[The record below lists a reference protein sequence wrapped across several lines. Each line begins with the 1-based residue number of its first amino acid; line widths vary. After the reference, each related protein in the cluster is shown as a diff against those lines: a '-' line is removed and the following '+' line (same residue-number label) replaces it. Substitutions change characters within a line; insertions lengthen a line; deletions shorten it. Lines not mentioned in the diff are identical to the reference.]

1 MKEFFSLLIAVV
13 MVFTVMAPAFTAS
26 AEDLMSASVT
36 DIVKVE
42 TQADNSSGGFFQAII
57 DFFRSLFYSRIT
69 FDTDGGSEI
78 DDYYKLKLSR
88 ITPPADPTKEG
99 YTFIGWEPEI
109 PTKMP
114 WGNLTVKAKWQ
125 VNEHKV
131 FWVIDGVTVKTESY
145 CFGETIQTYTPGKK
159 EGYTLSEWSVIPE
172 TMPDEDVTISANYV
186 ANGYRVTWNVD
197 GTKTTYVISYGN
209 KTTVPANPQ
218 KDGYAFVGWKPAV
231 SEIVTKD
238 VTYTA
243 QWEKETE
250 TIVAGSD
257 EEFNNK
263 VMELVNQSLNDENF
277 DKEAALEDEFYM
289 SRVVANCS
297 DFSMIDFSMFEADT
311 IVMNDDGTVVLQFA
325 NRDLAEECS
334 DYLNS
339 LSSVSF
345 AEADA
350 YVEAPEEVEVES
362 IPSMG
367 NSIWGEK
374 YINADKYAYYLEN
387 NNFNELITVAVIDT
401 GIDTDHPYFNGRLT
415 GGRNCFTGSSYPE
428 DDTGHGTH
436 VSGVVINC
444 TNNLNVKVMPI
455 KSLNAEGGTLNSI
468 VSGINYAVSQR
479 VQVINLSLESPY
491 GRHSK
496 YLEEAIENA
505 VSKGIIVVVA
515 AGNGEKITHT
525 PVDTANVS
533 PANMDS
539 AIVVGALDETGTK
552 GSFSNYGD
560 SVDVIAPGVDVPS
573 TYLGSKYALMSGTSQ
588 AAPHIAAVAAMFKLA
603 YPDYTPAQIEALI
616 KQYCIDKGPSG
627 RDDFYGEG
635 CPDMYNAIP
644 DCTVSFDSNGG
655 TSVSSATTK
664 NSSSVIL
671 PMPSKS
677 YKVTFNAN
685 GGSLSTSYIT
695 SKCSFDGWYT
705 TSSLTGQKYSGGE
718 SYMLLDDQTMYAKW
732 TNNASTVAN
741 YTPTRSGYK
750 FDGWYTA
757 ASGGTQYTNATTITG
772 NVTVY
777 AHWSQR
783 SITYYANGGSG
794 APSTQYGYGNTTLS
808 STKPTRSGYQF
819 LGWSENSSATSAGYD
834 PSEKIYLDRNIKLY
848 AIWGKSTVTLS
859 SYGFTEDADIGN
871 ATYRNEHFNVLNGTG
886 CFYYSLPSVSTQYC
900 GSSNYDGWQVVSGN
914 AFIYGNSYVCITQPG
929 KIVLRY
935 RKGDTYSSDY
945 VINISFYDTLG
956 VAHYLKTEPNQSS
969 GNVFSSP
976 ISKGSKVTIT
986 SFVWGGTYTSDGV
999 VKDAVWAKTT
1009 VNGKTGYIVGFH
1021 WAKS

>member
-1 MKEFFSLLIAVV
+1 MKKFFSLLIAVV

-36 DIVKVE
+36 DNVKLE

-99 YTFIGWEPEI
+99 YTFTGWEPEI
-109 PTKMP
+109 PAKMP
-114 WGNLTVKAKWQ
+114 WGNLTVKAIWDTNSHN
-125 VNEHKV
+125 VY
-131 FWVIDGVTVKTESY
+131 WVIDGETVKTETYSY
-145 CFGETIQTYTPGKK
+145 GSVISSFVPEAK
-159 EGYTLSEWSVIPE
+159 EGYTFSGWYFIPE
-172 TMPDEDVTISANYV
+172 TMPDSDVTISGSY
-186 ANGYRVTWNVD
+186 
-197 GTKTTYVISYGN
+197 TKDT
-209 KTTVPANPQ
+209 
-218 KDGYAFVGWKPAV
+218 
-231 SEIVTKD
+231 EIV
-238 VTYTA
+238 VT
-243 QWEKETE
+243 E
-250 TIVAGSD
+250 SD
-257 EEFNNK
+257 EEFNKK

-277 DKEAALEDEFYM
+277 DKEEALEDEFYM

-350 YVEAPEEVEVES
+350 YVEPPEEVEVES
-362 IPSMG
+362 IPSMS

-387 NNFNELITVAVIDT
+387 NNFNDLITVAVIDT
-401 GIDTDHPYFNGRLT
+401 GIDTDHPYFKGRLT
-415 GGRNCFTGSSYPE
+415 GGRNCFNGSSIPE

-444 TNNLNVKVMPI
+444 TNNLNIKVMPI

-603 YPDYTPAQIEALI
+603 YPNYTPAQIEALI

-655 TSVSSATTK
+655 TAVNSATTK
-664 NSSSVIL
+664 NSSSVVL
-671 PMPSKS
+671 PTPSKS
-677 YKVTFNAN
+677 YKVILNAN
-685 GGSLSTSYIT
+685 GGSLSASSIY
-695 SKCSFDGWYT
+695 SNCSFDGWYT
-705 TSSLTGQKYSGGE
+705 TSSLSGQKYSGGE

-732 TNNASTVAN
+732 TNNTSTVAN
-741 YTPTRSGYK
+741 YKPTKTGYK
-750 FDGWYTA
+750 FVGWFAST
-757 ASGGTQYTNATTITG
+757 SGGKQYTNATTITE

-777 AHWSQR
+777 ANWTQY
-783 SITYYANGGSG
+783 TLDYNANGGSG
-794 APSTQYGYGNTTLS
+794 APSAKKWYGQTTVS

-819 LGWSENSSATSAGYD
+819 LGWDDNYTATSVKYSPGSSINISENITLYAVWGKITVSITGNPATSGEQNMTCTNAYKVTKYTTYPGKVTSGTFYGY
-834 PSEKIYLDRNIKLY
+834 RIK
-848 AIWGKSTVTLS
+848 
-859 SYGFTEDADIGN
+859 
-871 ATYRNEHFNVLNGTG
+871 
-886 CFYYSLPSVSTQYC
+886 LPSVSYQYIPSGSVC
-900 GSSNYDGWQVVSGN
+900 GWEIVSGN
-914 AFIYGNSYVCITQPG
+914 AVVNGDYMYISQPG
-929 KIVLRY
+929 TVKYRY
-935 RKGDTYSSDY
+935 RCGDYYSETLSYTLKLYKNTSAKNYIRKTASDSATSLGTIAANQKVYLNEMTYS
-945 VINISFYDTLG
+945 
-956 VAHYLKTEPNQSS
+956 
-969 GNVFSSP
+969 
-976 ISKGSKVTIT
+976 
-986 SFVWGGTYTSDGV
+986 GTYEGNTSAFGKV
-999 VKDAVWAKTT
+999 N
-1009 VNGKTGYIVGFH
+1009 VNGIVGWIICYGLYEIPNSNIISSTPTF
-1021 WAKS
+1021 KTIS

>member
-1 MKEFFSLLIAVV
+1 MKRSISLLVAIV
-13 MVFTVMAPAFTAS
+13 MVFTIITPTIAAS
-26 AEDLMSASVT
+26 AEDIIGVSAAYNVRT
-36 DIVKVE
+36 E

-88 ITPPADPTKEG
+88 VTPPADPTKEG
-99 YTFIGWEPEI
+99 YTFTGWEPEI
-109 PTKMP
+109 PAKMP
-114 WGNLTVKAKWQ
+114 WGNLTVKAIWDTNSHN
-125 VNEHKV
+125 VY
-131 FWVIDGVTVKTESY
+131 WVIDGETVKTETYSY
-145 CFGETIQTYTPGKK
+145 GSVISSFVPEAK
-159 EGYTLSEWSVIPE
+159 EGYTFSDWYFIPE
-172 TMPDEDVTISANYV
+172 TMPDSDVTISGSY
-186 ANGYRVTWNVD
+186 
-197 GTKTTYVISYGN
+197 TKDT
-209 KTTVPANPQ
+209 
-218 KDGYAFVGWKPAV
+218 
-231 SEIVTKD
+231 EIV
-238 VTYTA
+238 VT
-243 QWEKETE
+243 E
-250 TIVAGSD
+250 SD

-339 LSSVSF
+339 LSSVNF

-350 YVEAPEEVEVES
+350 YVEAPEEVEIES
-362 IPSMG
+362 IPSMS

-387 NNFNELITVAVIDT
+387 NNFNDLITVAVIDT
-401 GIDTDHPYFNGRLT
+401 GIDTDHPYFKGRLT
-415 GGRNCFTGSSYPE
+415 GGRNCFNGSSIPE

-444 TNNLNVKVMPI
+444 TNNLNIKIMPI

-491 GRHSK
+491 GSHSK

-525 PVDTANVS
+525 PVDTVNVS

-560 SVDVIAPGVDVPS
+560 SVDVIAPGVDIPS
-573 TYLGSKYALMSGTSQ
+573 TYIGSKYALMSGTSQ

-603 YPDYTPAQIEALI
+603 YPNYTPAQIEALI

-644 DCTVSFDSNGG
+644 DCTVSFDTNGG
-655 TSVSSATTK
+655 TAVNSATTK
-664 NSSSVIL
+664 NSSSIVL
-671 PMPSKS
+671 PTPSRS

-695 SKCSFDGWYT
+695 SECSFDGWYT
-705 TSSLTGQKYSGGE
+705 TSSLSGQKYSGGE

-732 TNNASTVAN
+732 TNSTLGAVN
-741 YTPTRSGYK
+741 EPTRKNYR
-750 FDGWYTA
+750 FDGWYTS
-757 ASGGTQYTNATTITG
+757 ASGGTEYESHDYITS
-772 NVTVY
+772 NITLY
-777 AHWSQR
+777 AHWSQP
-783 SITYYANGGSG
+783 YYISYNANGGSG
-794 APSTQYGYGNTTLS
+794 APATQYGFGSTTLS

-819 LGWSENSSATSAGYD
+819 LGWSENNSATSASYNPGG
-834 PSEKIYLDRNIKLY
+834 SVSLDDGNLKLY
-848 AIWGKSTVTLS
+848 AVWGKSTVTLS

>member
-1 MKEFFSLLIAVV
+1 MKKILSLILVA
-13 MVFTVMAPAFTAS
+13 VMALTLMTPAVTAS
-26 AEDLMSASVT
+26 AESVNSYSVLQSEIQS
-36 DIVKVE
+36 D
-42 TQADNSSGGFFQAII
+42 DSSGGFFQIVV
-57 DFFRSLFYSRIT
+57 DFFRSLFFSRIT

-145 CFGETIQTYTPGKK
+145 SFGETIKTYTPEKK
-159 EGYTLSEWSVIPE
+159 EGYALSEWSAIPE

-257 EEFNNK
+257 EEFNKK
-263 VMELVNQSLNDENF
+263 VMELVNKSLNDENF
-277 DKEAALEDEFYM
+277 DKEEALEDEFYM

-350 YVEAPEEVEVES
+350 YVEPPEEVEVES
-362 IPSMG
+362 IPSMSS
-367 NSIWGEK
+367 SIWGEK

-387 NNFNELITVAVIDT
+387 NNFNDLITVAVIDT
-401 GIDTDHPYFNGRLT
+401 GIDTDHPYFKGRLT
-415 GGRNCFTGSSYPE
+415 GGRNCFNGSSYPE

-573 TYLGSKYALMSGTSQ
+573 TYLDSKYALMSGTSQ
-588 AAPHIAAVAAMFKLA
+588 AAPHIAAVSAMFRLA
-603 YPDYTPAQIEALI
+603 HPDYTPAQIEALI
-616 KQYCIDKGPSG
+616 KQYCVDKGPSG

-635 CPDMYNAIP
+635 CPDMYDAIP
-644 DCTVSFDSNGG
+644 DCTVSFDTNGG
-655 TSVSSATTK
+655 SSVGSATTK
-664 NSSSVIL
+664 NSSSVVL
-671 PMPSKS
+671 PTPSKS
-677 YKVTFNAN
+677 FKVTLNAN

-695 SKCSFDGWYT
+695 SECSFEGWYT
-705 TSSLTGQKYSGGE
+705 TASFAGQKYSGGE

-732 TNNASTVAN
+732 KNNVSTVAN
-741 YTPTRSGYK
+741 YKPTRSGYK
-750 FDGWYTA
+750 FVEWRTA
-757 ASGGTQYTNATTITG
+757 NGTKYTNATTITE

-777 AHWSQR
+777 ANWTQY
-783 SITYYANGGSG
+783 TLNYNANGGSG
-794 APSTQYGYGNTTLS
+794 APSAKKWYGQTTVS

-819 LGWSENSSATSAGYD
+819 LGWDDNYTATSV
-834 PSEKIYLDRNIKLY
+834 K
-848 AIWGKSTVTLS
+848 
-859 SYGFTEDADIGN
+859 
-871 ATYRNEHFNVLNGTG
+871 
-886 CFYYSLPSVSTQYC
+886 YSP
-900 GSSNYDGWQVVSGN
+900 GSS
-914 AFIYGNSYVCITQPG
+914 
-929 KIVLRY
+929 
-935 RKGDTYSSDY
+935 
-945 VINISFYDTLG
+945 INISENITLYAVWGKREVILDWNSETSRQRSNEACRVDG
-956 VAHYLKTEPNQSS
+956 VS
-969 GNVFSSP
+969 FSSYYWRAELP
-976 ISKGSKVTIT
+976 GVTVKNVSDLSGYTGWVVESAPGDYEIYGWHLY
-986 SFVWGGTYTSDGV
+986 VAQPGTYKLRYYANGYASETYTFTLSV
-999 VKDAVWAKTT
+999 YKTT
-1009 VNGKTGYIVGFH
+1009 SSTQRNIIRASASDTSKELGKVPTSTTVELTKINHNGTYNGITGGAWGYVTYGGVSGWIIL
-1021 WAKS
+1021 WY

>member
-1 MKEFFSLLIAVV
+1 MKKFFSLLIAVV

-36 DIVKVE
+36 DNVKVE

-99 YTFIGWEPEI
+99 YTFTGWEPEI
-109 PTKMP
+109 PAKMP
-114 WGNLTVKAKWQ
+114 WGNLTVKAIWDTNSHN
-125 VNEHKV
+125 VY
-131 FWVIDGVTVKTESY
+131 WVIDGETVKTETYSY
-145 CFGETIQTYTPGKK
+145 GSVISSFVPEAK
-159 EGYTLSEWSVIPE
+159 EGYTFSGWYFIPE
-172 TMPDEDVTISANYV
+172 TMPDSDVTISGSY
-186 ANGYRVTWNVD
+186 
-197 GTKTTYVISYGN
+197 TKDT
-209 KTTVPANPQ
+209 
-218 KDGYAFVGWKPAV
+218 
-231 SEIVTKD
+231 EIV
-238 VTYTA
+238 VT
-243 QWEKETE
+243 E
-250 TIVAGSD
+250 SD

-277 DKEAALEDEFYM
+277 DKEEALEDEFYM

-334 DYLNS
+334 DYLNG
-339 LSSVSF
+339 LSSVTF

-350 YVEAPEEVEVES
+350 YVEAPEEVEIES
-362 IPSMG
+362 IPSIS

-374 YINADKYAYYLEN
+374 YINADKYSYYLEN
-387 NNFNELITVAVIDT
+387 NNFDDLITVAVIDT
-401 GIDTDHPYFNGRLT
+401 GIDMDHPYFNGRLVSGKNVLT
-415 GGRNCFTGSSYPE
+415 RTSNVE
-428 DDTGHGTH
+428 DDNGHGSH
-436 VSGVVINC
+436 VSGIVVNC
-444 TNNLNVKVMPI
+444 TNNLNVKIMPI
-455 KSLNAEGGTLNSI
+455 KILGENGGSFYAVAEG
-468 VSGINYAVSQR
+468 INHAASQN
-479 VQVINLSLESPY
+479 VDVINLSI
-491 GRHSK
+491 
-496 YLEEAIENA
+496 EASDNHPDSFLVENA
-505 VSKGIIVVVA
+505 INNAVKKGITVVVA
-515 AGNGEKITHT
+515 AGNGDKTTRLPADTVNIT
-525 PVDTANVS
+525 PAKYDNV
-533 PANMDS
+533 
-539 AIVVGALDETGTK
+539 IVVGALDDTGTK
-552 GSFSNYGD
+552 ASFSNYGD
-560 SVDVIAPGVDVPS
+560 SVDVIAPGVKIPS
-573 TYLGSKYALMSGTSQ
+573 AYKEGGYRTSSGTSQ

-603 YPDYTPAQIEALI
+603 YPSYTPAQIEALI
-616 KQYCIDKGPSG
+616 KQYCVDKGPSG

-635 CPDMYNAIP
+635 CPDMYDAIP

-664 NSSSVIL
+664 NSSSVTL
-671 PMPSKS
+671 PTPSKS

-819 LGWSENSSATSAGYD
+819 LGWSERNDATSAGYN
-834 PSEKIYLDRNIKLY
+834 SGAKISLYENIKLY
-848 AIWGKSTVTLS
+848 AVWGKITVSITGNPATS
-859 SYGFTEDADIGN
+859 GEQNMTCTNAYKVTKYTTYPGKVTSGTFYG
-871 ATYRNEHFNVLNGTG
+871 YRFK
-886 CFYYSLPSVSTQYC
+886 LPSVSYQYIPSGSVC
-900 GSSNYDGWQVVSGN
+900 GWEIVSGN
-914 AFIYGNSYVCITQPG
+914 AVVNGDYMYISQPG
-929 KIVLRY
+929 TVKYRY
-935 RKGDTYSSDY
+935 RCGDYYSETLSYTLKLYKNTSAKNYIRKTASDSATSLGTIAANQKVYLNEMTYS
-945 VINISFYDTLG
+945 
-956 VAHYLKTEPNQSS
+956 
-969 GNVFSSP
+969 
-976 ISKGSKVTIT
+976 
-986 SFVWGGTYTSDGV
+986 GTYEGNTSAFGKV
-999 VKDAVWAKTT
+999 N
-1009 VNGKTGYIVGFH
+1009 VNGIVG
-1021 WAKS
+1021 WIICYGLYEIPNTNIISSTPTYKTIS